1 MEVIH
6 KCFDDGASAPGAG
19 GGVAAAI
26 RGGNSGREGQ
36 YLSHRL
42 ALPLASY
49 ADVAREGG
57 HNEIVL
63 RRYYE
68 RRVTAREAR
77 AYLALTPSRV

>member
-1 MEVIH
+1 MSRNVR
-6 KCFDDGASAPGAG
+6 FS
-19 GGVAAAI
+19 
-26 RGGNSGREGQ
+26 

-63 RRYYE
+63 RRYDE

-77 AYLALTPSRV
+77 EYFALTPSRV